1 MKIARVRTA
10 TVFTKRRELLNLGG
24 FMDCM
29 RFFEEESI
37 DVRTKRV
44 VIDQNDFSD
53 SDFDALSKDIEE
65 MGFWG
70 FCTSFD
76 DPTNRDQIGTA
87 SKIIRETKN
96 GFVNFKVTKSGAKM
110 DSNTISPSSEM
121 IQEISRENEGIDN
134 FRLGFSFGMEE
145 ETPFFPYAS
154 FGKKSGF
161 AIGLEFIDLIVEVI
175 NKHSR
180 KPLSTIREELL
191 NRICWFLDQVTDCCK
206 RIEEESGFEFL
217 GIDISIAP
225 YPYPLE
231 DQSVAGLMEM
241 LGNIARS
248 RGDMEYRFGMNG
260 TMFLHS
266 FLTGVLKEIV
276 DSEKYKTTGFNGIM
290 YSVLEDSVLS
300 ARFSSGEIGVSDLL
314 LLSTTCGCGID
325 MLPLSERSPRKAI
338 SSLFFDVF
346 AISSV
351 LSKPLG
357 IRILPVPKSR
367 PGDLTRFK
375 HLFFTN
381 AVLPEVSSGI
391 SFNELPSQI
400 DGDSDVEV

>member
-10 TVFTKRRELLNLGG
+10 TVFTKRRELLDLGG

-29 RFFEEESI
+29 RIFEEESI

-145 ETPFFPYAS
+145 EPPFSPYAS

-248 RGDMEYRFGMNG
+248 RGDM
-260 TMFLHS
+260 
-266 FLTGVLKEIV
+266 
-276 DSEKYKTTGFNGIM
+276 
-290 YSVLEDSVLS
+290 
-300 ARFSSGEIGVSDLL
+300 
-314 LLSTTCGCGID
+314 
-325 MLPLSERSPRKAI
+325 
-338 SSLFFDVF
+338 
-346 AISSV
+346 
-351 LSKPLG
+351 
-357 IRILPVPKSR
+357 
-367 PGDLTRFK
+367 
-375 HLFFTN
+375 
-381 AVLPEVSSGI
+381 
-391 SFNELPSQI
+391 
-400 DGDSDVEV
+400 